1 MEEPLALKPD
11 ALPPA
16 PPGTSSGSVPVA
28 AALAAR
34 SEGGTNIVIFSDGTA
49 NRGAK
54 AQGTNVWALYE
65 RLERGAG
72 AAGSGVPRQ
81 IAFYDDGVGT
91 QTFLPLK
98 LLGGIFGWG
107 LYRNVRE
114 LYTSIVR
121 SYTPGDALYLFG
133 FSRGAY
139 TVRTLAGLLTRYGV
153 LKRERFERE
162 DDLARAID
170 LTCSS
175 QRATFAETRRLRRMR
190 AAAPEEAVL
199 LDGLTREDFHHQPTS
214 ERPYGVNVR
223 FLGVWDTV
231 DAVGLPFDGLAE
243 ALNRVFQWRFADRR
257 VSGRVERARQALS
270 IDDERRT
277 FLPNLW
283 DEGPEQPT
291 APDACP
297 HVEQVWFAGVHTNV
311 GGGYDKDQLAYLSLD
326 WMLGEASREGL
337 RFPADARARI
347 RREADPLGLLVD
359 SRAGMAG
366 LYRYR
371 PRDVAQLSAAAGLA
385 RPGVHASV
393 LARVRDAPL
402 GYAPVLLP
410 EQIEVVE
417 TPVPPAPPAA
427 RRVVALPVD
436 RAARDRALGLMRQK
450 QWLYT
455 LLLVVLLAP
464 PALLF
469 VEQIGD
475 VFASECARRGRVPVL
490 GLLAGLALLGVL
502 AFHQAESLAFGS
514 ARAPALRGR
523 RWRVAGIRLAYVC
536 ALLAAGMAV
545 GAALLGLCG
554 EGLLKLSVWL
564 EVPSL
569 GAAFRPWGLALWY
582 GLGLAAVVF
591 GKQRVERRLRVEA
604 LDALAPTRRAL
615 S

>member
-1 MEEPLALKPD
+1 ML
-11 ALPPA
+11 
-16 PPGTSSGSVPVA
+16 S
-28 AALAAR
+28 
-34 SEGGTNIVIFSDGTA
+34 
-49 NRGAK
+49 
-54 AQGTNVWALYE
+54 
-65 RLERGAG
+65 
-72 AAGSGVPRQ
+72 
-81 IAFYDDGVGT
+81 FYDDGVGT

-98 LLGGIFGWG
+98 LLGGLFGWG

-139 TVRTLAGLLTRYGV
+139 TVRTLAGLLTRFGV

-170 LTCSS
+170 LTCRS
-175 QRATFAETRRLRRMR
+175 QRATFAETRRLRRLR
-190 AAAPEEAVL
+190 AGAPEEAVL
-199 LDGLTREDFHHQPTS
+199 LDGLTREDFHHQPTP

-257 VSGRVERARQALS
+257 VSRRVLRARQALS

-291 APDACP
+291 APDTHP

-326 WMLGEASREGL
+326 WMLSEACREGL

-371 PRDVAQLSAAAGLA
+371 PRDVAQLSAHAGVA
-385 RPGVHASV
+385 CPGVHASV

-417 TPVPPAPPAA
+417 TPVPPAPPAP
-427 RRVVALPVD
+427 RRALLLPFD

-455 LLLVVLLAP
+455 LLLVVLFAP

-469 VEQIGD
+469 VEQVGD
-475 VFASECARRGRVPVL
+475 VFASECARHGRVPVL
-490 GLLAGLALLGVL
+490 GWLAGLALLGVL
-502 AFHQAESLAFGS
+502 AFHQAEALAFGS

-523 RWRVAGIRLAYVC
+523 RWRVAGVQVAYVC

-554 EGLLKLSVWL
+554 EGLLKLSAWL

-582 GLGLAAVVF
+582 GLGIAAVVF
-591 GKQRVERRLRVEA
+591 GKQRVESRLRVEA
-604 LDALAPTRRAL
+604 LDALAPTRRTL